1 MWKFNKRKEVYVLEK
16 YSCETHINQA
26 LDMFVAET
34 GEFPILDKINE
45 KNELPT
51 KCSYCEEEATYIV
64 SRK

>member
-1 MWKFNKRKEVYVLEK
+1 MEK

-34 GEFPILDKINE
+34 GEFPILDKIIKE
-45 KNELPT
+45 EGLST